1 MQQYSCGIESK
12 HSCIKWKAFDSTRQE
27 ELAASQAALDAALA
41 EGRQQRQLL
50 QQREAEA
57 VELARAVEDARRG
70 VAQVCACRGSGAV
83 AYAEMCLSYFADAG
97 AHQLRH

>member
-1 MQQYSCGIESK
+1 MQQCSHGIQE
-12 HSCIKWKAFDSTRQE
+12 FNSTRQE

-57 VELARAVEDARRG
+57 VELARAVEDARKG
-70 VAQVCACRGSGAV
+70 VAQVRVLHKRQVPSPIGGACHPMRV
-83 AYAEMCLSYFADAG
+83 R
-97 AHQLRH
+97 QLRH